1 MRAVS
6 RWLVYGSVALCAV
19 VALLAAGTYWFFL
32 RPSDPLH
39 DSAVADAAAKVDAVE
54 QRFDYDH
61 IYKAD
66 DFVHS
71 AGQHPD
77 VTVLSVRGETHWQ
90 TGVTLVLRVVGHGVE
105 LGADRSV
112 IDERDVP
119 ICFRLELGP
128 DEDSRDDDIDCP
140 AVEPV
145 PVSRD
150 PSLRGVDDRLA
161 KALEKAEPMEAS
173 VRAALAGLGID
184 PAVRQE
190 VLSQGGQVGV
200 ALRAAQYDCLM
211 ARVTADGARLWR
223 PSHTQLAPGE
233 LSCSAQ
239 VALSGVFGRN

>member
-6 RWLVYGSVALCAV
+6 RWLVYGSVALGAV
-19 VALLAAGTYWFFL
+19 VALLAAGAYWFFL

-39 DSAVADAAAKVDAVE
+39 DSAVADAATKVDAVE

-77 VTVLSVRGETHWQ
+77 VTVLSVRGEAHWQ
-90 TGVTLVLRVVGHGVE
+90 TGVTLV
-105 LGADRSV
+105 
-112 IDERDVP
+112 
-119 ICFRLELGP
+119 
-128 DEDSRDDDIDCP
+128 
-140 AVEPV
+140 
-145 PVSRD
+145 
-150 PSLRGVDDRLA
+150 LRGVDDRLA
-161 KALEKAEPMEAS
+161 KALDKAEPTEAS

-190 VLSQGGQVGV
+190 VLGQGGQVGV
-200 ALRAAQYDCLM
+200 ALRAAQYDCVM
-211 ARVTADGARLWR
+211 ARVTAGGARLWR

-233 LSCSAQ
+233 LSCSAE
-239 VALSGVFGRN
+239 VALSGVFGRD